1 MDYKDLLKNKKMLL
15 LTFITFF
22 FLLSYY
28 LDNWE
33 KIEIKTPGE
42 GKNIIGLNNITT
54 YDPKDECSILK
65 TCYKN
70 FDTDNSDINK
80 GFNTASSLMKIYLL
94 LLIIGLVLY
103 YKDQNEYKIY
113 IEGIFAFLGVLGI
126 IIYSLFIK
134 PNTNKIIDIFNK
146 KDSVSSKSI
155 GISSI
160 LLILTSLGC
169 LAFAGLSYTKN
180 I

>member
-1 MDYKDLLKNKKMLL
+1 MDYKDLLKNKKMLV

-33 KIEIKTPGE
+33 KIELNNTNDD
-42 GKNIIGLNNITT
+42 KNIIGLNNITT
-54 YDPKDECSILK
+54 YSKDECNVLK
-65 TCYKN
+65 MCYKSVY
-70 FDTDNSDINK
+70 TADIHK

-94 LLIIGLVLY
+94 LLIIGLFLY
-103 YKDQNEYKIY
+103 YKDQNKYKFY

-126 IIYSLFIK
+126 IIYSLFIN
-134 PNTNKIIDIFNK
+134 PNSNKIIDIISK
-146 KDSVSSKSI
+146 KDTISSKSI

>member
-1 MDYKDLLKNKKMLL
+1 
-15 LTFITFF
+15 
-22 FLLSYY
+22 
-28 LDNWE
+28 
-33 KIEIKTPGE
+33 
-42 GKNIIGLNNITT
+42 
-54 YDPKDECSILK
+54 
-65 TCYKN
+65 
-70 FDTDNSDINK
+70 
-80 GFNTASSLMKIYLL
+80 MKIYLL